1 MQDYRILKPRRGWF
15 PVRTAARPFR
25 RPRTPFVALGVAW
38 AVLCLGL
45 AVLLQAWIVEWR
57 ERNLAAW
64 FKDIH
69 GQALRLTQEWE
80 HWTVA
85 VPRFRTGD
93 EPAVKAWTR
102 REPLVTALVDA
113 RSGKVWIR
121 DGERLRPASDEEA
134 RQPAGWAWRA
144 LQAAPVSADADPKGW
159 APPLR
164 PWNGR
169 KDVGTWWLTGLADPD
184 VAHRCSIVTFYG
196 TWCLVKIW
204 DPRGPEPGR
213 WLHGTLGSAAGYRF
227 GLLQSRH
234 LNQPAYRPLP
244 FERYGRRDEGAGNPL
259 FVDPAAA
266 PFVVDRALSE
276 SFGGTWEVVLQMS
289 PETFRAFR
297 KTYHARRNLV
307 WASYLLVVAA
317 SGLAL
322 GAVLFARKRE
332 QRIADRLASLTHS
345 LKTPLAL
352 LKLRCETVLN
362 PDLAD
367 RVREARL
374 LEIRAEA
381 DHLGRTIE
389 TCLEEMRDPDRAAA
403 AARVDP
409 AFFEAFDEAA
419 TPAFRSRGRLLEVYV
434 GDFCVPCSPV
444 ALDAALHTLVENALD
459 HGRGRVEVKASLV
472 PGLLRITVADE
483 GDGIP
488 GTRLLELRKGHALPV
503 PSRGPGHGLGLAALV
518 NLARQEGWGLAFAPS
533 EGTFTAT
540 LEIPLRPA
548 GA

>member
-1 MQDYRILKPRRGWF
+1 MQAYRILKPRRGWF
-15 PVRTAARPFR
+15 PVTTAARPFR
-25 RPRTPFVALGVAW
+25 RPRTPFVVLGVAW
-38 AVLCLGL
+38 AVLSLGL

-57 ERNLAAW
+57 ERNLGAW
-64 FKDIH
+64 FKE
-69 GQALRLTQEWE
+69 ANNLAVRLTQEWE

-93 EPAVKAWTR
+93 EPVVREWIR
-102 REPLVTALVDA
+102 REPLVTALVDS
-113 RSGKVWIR
+113 RCGRVWIK
-121 DGERLRPASDEEA
+121 DGERLRPASVGEG
-134 RQPAGWAWRA
+134 RQPADWAWRA
-144 LQAAPVSADADPKGW
+144 MQVAPVWVDASPRGR
-159 APPLR
+159 APVAR
-164 PWNGR
+164 SRDGR
-169 KDVGTWWLTGLADPD
+169 EDLGTWWLTGLADPEND
-184 VAHRCSIVTFYG
+184 RRCSIVTFQG
-196 TWCLVKIW
+196 PWCLVKVW
-204 DPRGPEPGR
+204 DPRGPEPEL
-213 WLHGTLGSAAGYRF
+213 WLRGTLGSGAGYRF
-227 GLLQSRH
+227 GLVCSQCLK
-234 LNQPAYRPLP
+234 QPRYRSLP
-244 FERYGRRDEGAGNPL
+244 FGGYGRGDAGAGNPL

-266 PFVVDRALSE
+266 PFQVDRALSE
-276 SFGGTWEVVLQMS
+276 SFGGNWEVVLQMA
-289 PETFRAFR
+289 PESYRAFR
-297 KTYHARRNLV
+297 RSYHARRNLV
-307 WASYLLVVAA
+307 WASYLLLVAA

-362 PDLAD
+362 PDLPDQA
-367 RVREARL
+367 RETRL

-389 TCLEEMRDPDRAAA
+389 SCLEEMRDPCRAAA
-403 AARVDP
+403 AGRVDP
-409 AFFEAFDEAA
+409 AFFDAFDEAT

-444 ALDAALHTLVENALD
+444 ALEAALHTLVENALD
-459 HGRGRVEVKASLV
+459 HGKGRVEVKATVV

-488 GTRLLELRKGHALPV
+488 GNRLQELRKGHV
-503 PSRGPGHGLGLAALV
+503 PPAPPRRPGHGLGLAALV
-518 NLARQEGWGLAFAPS
+518 NLARQEGWGLAFAPT

-540 LEIPLRPA
+540 LEIPLRPS